1 MEYVN
6 LFGSEEEEK
15 ELEELKKKIY
25 STKIQI
31 PQYTPTEICP
41 SLSECYNLDN
51 YYELLREIDNSNVTE
66 TEKQFL
72 RIAATRHIQ
81 FTYSKAADYYAHA
94 SKEMQKLMEHNALVI
109 IDIKDAIAQGYV
121 QLSKR
126 MDSIIGDADE

>member
-31 PQYTPTEICP
+31 PQYTPTEVCP
-41 SLSECYNLDN
+41 SLSECYNLDK

-81 FTYSKAADYYAHA
+81 FTYSVAADYYAHA
-94 SKEMQKLMEHNALVI
+94 SKEMQELMEHSALVI

-126 MDSIIGDADE
+126 MDSIIGDTDE